1 MLLIAQNHFQ
11 LIIEV
16 GLILLA
22 TMIFVLNLVPLSLSV
37 VTFLSLFLSFGFT
50 ALFGADLAFLIL
62 SSSQHEFT
70 HPFGPIALL
79 AIMTAL
85 ASLKVMEESGVNVGR
100 LKRLV
105 YLLLAA
111 ITIFGGAMHRSF
123 LLLWFV
129 GLFIGYTIIS
139 KSFRQQS
146 ILTMKRILIFFAT
159 GLVAFGLLEL
169 VATITRM
176 EIFSPML
183 RISRLAQNSIAS
195 LKLVVEN
202 TWIIGHDPSSSY
214 WSNSSG
220 FADGY
225 ISLPMQ
231 FILMFG
237 LPFPLFFGLLV
248 TKKDTIDYMLPGIFG
263 YAYDF
268 GYLTFIVLLLIVLLT
283 IVVGLKILAE
293 YRRKRESKN
302 RKYLGKEVL
311 LIGSLTGFLSQ
322 AIIGL
327 FLFNRTVN
335 GMALLTFMFL
345 GCLVLAHSV
354 TIRILL
360 FSHFS
365 HLVFFLKIVIF
376 NYKNL

>member
-11 LIIEV
+11 LIVEV

-22 TMIFVLNLVPLSLSV
+22 TMIFVLNLVPLSLSI
-37 VTFLSLFLSFGFT
+37 VTFLSLFLSAGFT
-50 ALFGADLAFLIL
+50 LLFGADLIFLIL
-62 SSSQHEFT
+62 SFGQHEFT

-79 AIMTAL
+79 AIITAL
-85 ASLKVMEESGVNVGR
+85 ASLKVMEESGVNVAR
-100 LKRLV
+100 LKTIV
-105 YLLLAA
+105 YLFLAG

-129 GLFIGYTIIS
+129 GLFIGYIIIS
-139 KSFRQQS
+139 KSFRQKS
-146 ILTMKRILIFFAT
+146 VISMKRLLTFLVAGLI
-159 GLVAFGLLEL
+159 AFGLLEI
-169 VATITRM
+169 VSRISGM
-176 EIFSPML
+176 EVFSPIL
-183 RISRLAQNSIAS
+183 RISRLAQNSLSS
-195 LKLVVEN
+195 LKLVVGN
-202 TWIIGHDPSSSY
+202 TWLIGHDPASSY
-214 WSNSSG
+214 WSNSTG

-248 TKKDTIDYMLPGIFG
+248 TRKDTIDYMLPGIFG

-268 GYLTFIVLLLIVLLT
+268 GYLTFIVLLLIVLAT
-283 IVVGLKILAE
+283 IVLGLKILVD
-293 YRRKRESKN
+293 YRRKRENKN

-311 LIGSLTGFLSQ
+311 LIGSLTGFISQ

-345 GCLVLAHSV
+345 GSLVLAHTV
-354 TIRILL
+354 TIRRD
-360 FSHFS
+360 SNDAVS
-365 HLVFFLKIVIF
+365 G
-376 NYKNL
+376 

>member
-11 LIIEV
+11 LIVEV

-22 TMIFVLNLVPLSLSV
+22 TMIFILNLVPLSLSV
-37 VTFLSLFLSFGFT
+37 VTFLSLFLSGGFT
-50 ALFGADLAFLIL
+50 LLFGADLVFLVL
-62 SSSQHEFT
+62 SFGQHEFT

-85 ASLKVMEESGVNVGR
+85 ASLKVMQESGVNVAR
-100 LKRLV
+100 LKRIVFIFLGG
-105 YLLLAA
+105 

-139 KSFRQQS
+139 KSFRQKS
-146 ILTMKRILIFFAT
+146 ILTLRRILAFF
-159 GLVAFGLLEL
+159 GLGIVAFGLLEI
-169 VATITRM
+169 VARITGM
-176 EIFSPML
+176 EVFSPML
-183 RISRLAQNSIAS
+183 RISRLAQNSVSS

-202 TWIIGHDPSSSY
+202 TWLIGHDPASSY

-268 GYLTFIVLLLIVLLT
+268 GYITFIILLLLVLGT
-283 IVVGLKILAE
+283 IVVGLKILVE

-311 LIGSLTGFLSQ
+311 LIGSLTGFISQ

-335 GMALLTFMFL
+335 GMALLTFLFL
-345 GCLVLAHSV
+345 GSLVLAHTVS
-354 TIRILL
+354 IRRD
-360 FSHFS
+360 SNEAVS
-365 HLVFFLKIVIF
+365 R
-376 NYKNL
+376 

>member
-1 MLLIAQNHFQ
+1 MFLIAQNHFQ

-22 TMIFVLNLVPLSLSV
+22 TMIFIINLVPLSLSV
-37 VTFLSLFLSFGFT
+37 VTFLSLFLSGGFT
-50 ALFGADLAFLIL
+50 LLFGADLAFLIL
-62 SSSQHEFT
+62 SFGQHEFT

-79 AIMTAL
+79 SIITAL
-85 ASLKVMEESGVNVGR
+85 ASLKVMEESGVNVVR
-100 LKRLV
+100 LKRIVYILLV
-105 YLLLAA
+105 G

-123 LLLWFV
+123 LLLWFI
-129 GLFIGYTIIS
+129 GLFIGYIIIS
-139 KSFRQQS
+139 KSFREKS
-146 ILTMKRILIFFAT
+146 ILSMKRILIFLGM

-169 VATITRM
+169 VARISGM
-176 EIFSPML
+176 DVFSPML
-183 RISRLAQNSIAS
+183 RISRLAQNSLSS
-195 LKLVVEN
+195 LKLVVGN
-202 TWIIGHDPSSSY
+202 TWLIGHDPSSSY
-214 WSNSSG
+214 WSNSVG

-231 FILMFG
+231 FILLFG

-268 GYLTFIVLLLIVLLT
+268 GYLTFIILLLIVLGT
-283 IVVGLKILAE
+283 IVAGLMILKQ
-293 YRRKRESKN
+293 YRYKRENKN

-311 LIGSLTGFLSQ
+311 LIGSLAGFTSQ

-335 GMALLTFMFL
+335 GMALLSFMFL
-345 GCLVLAHSV
+345 GSLVLAHTI
-354 TIRILL
+354 TIRRD
-360 FSHFS
+360 SNDAVS
-365 HLVFFLKIVIF
+365 S
-376 NYKNL
+376 

>member
-11 LIIEV
+11 LILEV

-22 TMIFVLNLVPLSLSV
+22 TMIFILNLVPLSLSV
-37 VTFLSLFLSFGFT
+37 VTFLSLFLCAGFT
-50 ALFGADLAFLIL
+50 VLFGADLAFLVL
-62 SSSQHEFT
+62 SFGQHEFT
-70 HPFGPIALL
+70 HPFGPIAVL
-79 AIMTAL
+79 AIITAL

-100 LKRLV
+100 LKRIV
-105 YLLLAA
+105 YFFLIA

-123 LLLWFV
+123 LLLWFI
-129 GLFIGYTIIS
+129 GLFVGYTIIS

-146 ILTMKRILIFFAT
+146 ILTMRRILMFFGAA
-159 GLVAFGLLEL
+159 LVAFGVLEI
-169 VATITRM
+169 VSRITGM
-176 EIFSPML
+176 TVFSPIL
-183 RISRLAQNSIAS
+183 RISRLAQNSLSS
-195 LKLVVEN
+195 LKLVVGN
-202 TWIIGHDPSSSY
+202 TWLIGHDPAASY

-248 TKKDTIDYMLPGIFG
+248 TRKDTIDYMLPGIFG

-268 GYLTFIVLLLIVLLT
+268 GYLTFVVLLLIVLGT
-283 IVVGLKILAE
+283 IIVGLMILRE

-311 LIGSLTGFLSQ
+311 LIGSITGFISQ

-345 GCLVLAHSV
+345 GSLVLAHTV
-354 TIRILL
+354 TIRRDSNDAI
-360 FSHFS
+360 SA
-365 HLVFFLKIVIF
+365 
-376 NYKNL
+376 

>member
-1 MLLIAQNHFQ
+1 MLFIAQNQFQ
-11 LIIEV
+11 LIVEV

-37 VTFLSLFLSFGFT
+37 VTFLSLFLSGGFT
-50 ALFGADLAFLIL
+50 LLFGADLIFLIL
-62 SSSQHEFT
+62 SFGQHEFT

-79 AIMTAL
+79 AIITAL

-100 LKRLV
+100 LKRIVFL
-105 YLLLAA
+105 LLLA
-111 ITIFGGAMHRSF
+111 ITVFGGAMHRSF

-139 KSFRQQS
+139 KSFRETS
-146 ILTMKRILIFFAT
+146 ILTLKRVLIFFGF
-159 GLVAFGLLEL
+159 GLVAFGALEII
-169 VATITRM
+169 ARISSM
-176 EIFSPML
+176 EVFSPVL
-183 RISRLAQNSIAS
+183 RISRLAQNSLSS

-202 TWIIGHDPSSSY
+202 THLIGHDPASSY

-231 FILMFG
+231 FILLFG

-248 TKKDTIDYMLPGIFG
+248 TRKDTIDYMLPGIFG

-268 GYLTFIVLLLIVLLT
+268 GYLTFAVLLLIVLAT
-283 IVVGLKILAE
+283 IILGLKILVE
-293 YRRKRESKN
+293 YRRRRESKN

-311 LIGSLTGFLSQ
+311 LIGSLTGFISQ

-345 GCLVLAHSV
+345 GSLVLAHTI
-354 TIRILL
+354 TIRRD
-360 FSHFS
+360 SNDAVS
-365 HLVFFLKIVIF
+365 R
-376 NYKNL
+376 

>member
-11 LIIEV
+11 LIVEV

-22 TMIFVLNLVPLSLSV
+22 TMIFILNLVPLSLSV
-37 VTFLSLFLSFGFT
+37 VTFLSLFLSGGFT
-50 ALFGADLAFLIL
+50 LLFGVDLIFLVL
-62 SSSQHEFT
+62 SFGQHEFT

-85 ASLKVMEESGVNVGR
+85 ASLNVMQESGVNVSR
-100 LKRLV
+100 LKWIV
-105 YLLLAA
+105 YLFLVG
-111 ITIFGGAMHRSF
+111 ITVFGGAMHRSF

-129 GLFIGYTIIS
+129 GLFIGYIIIS
-139 KSFRQQS
+139 KSFRQKS
-146 ILTMKRILIFFAT
+146 ILTFKRILAFL
-159 GLVAFGLLEL
+159 GLGVVAFGLLEI
-169 VATITRM
+169 VARISGM

-183 RISRLAQNSIAS
+183 RISRLAQNSVSS

-202 TWIIGHDPSSSY
+202 TWLIGHDPASSY

-263 YAYDF
+263 YAYDL
-268 GYLTFIVLLLIVLLT
+268 GYLTFLILLLIVLGT
-283 IVVGLKILAE
+283 IVVGLKILVE

-311 LIGSLTGFLSQ
+311 LIGSLTGFIAQ

-335 GMALLTFMFL
+335 GMALLTFLFL
-345 GCLVLAHSV
+345 GSLVLAHTV
-354 TIRILL
+354 TIRRD
-360 FSHFS
+360 SNEVVS
-365 HLVFFLKIVIF
+365 R
-376 NYKNL
+376 

>member
-11 LIIEV
+11 LIVEV

-22 TMIFVLNLVPLSLSV
+22 TMIFVLNLVPFSLSV
-37 VTFLSLFLSFGFT
+37 VTFLSLFLSGGF
-50 ALFGADLAFLIL
+50 AILFGADLAFLIL
-62 SSSQHEFT
+62 SFGQHEFT

-79 AIMTAL
+79 AIITAL

-100 LKRLV
+100 LKRIV
-105 YLLLAA
+105 YILLAA

-139 KSFRQQS
+139 KSFRQKS
-146 ILTMKRILIFFAT
+146 ILTVRRIGMFFGAA
-159 GLVAFGLLEL
+159 LVAFGVLEI
-169 VATITRM
+169 VARISGM
-176 EIFSPML
+176 EVFSPVL
-183 RISRLAQNSIAS
+183 RISRLAANSLSS

-202 TWIIGHDPSSSY
+202 TWLIGHDPASSY

-231 FILMFG
+231 FILLFG

-248 TKKDTIDYMLPGIFG
+248 TRKDTIDYMLPGIFG
-263 YAYDF
+263 YA
-268 GYLTFIVLLLIVLLT
+268 ILLLIVLGT
-283 IVVGLKILAE
+283 IIVGLMILRE
-293 YRRKRESKN
+293 YRHKRESKN

-311 LIGSLTGFLSQ
+311 LIGSLTGFVSQ

-345 GCLVLAHSV
+345 GSLVLAHTV
-354 TIRILL
+354 TIRRD
-360 FSHFS
+360 SNEAVS
-365 HLVFFLKIVIF
+365 R
-376 NYKNL
+376 

>member
-50 ALFGADLAFLIL
+50 ALFGADLAFLVI

-79 AIMTAL
+79 AIITAL
-85 ASLKVMEESGVNVGR
+85 ASLKVMEESGVNVAR
-100 LKRLV
+100 LKRIV
-105 YLLLAA
+105 YLLLVG
-111 ITIFGGAMHRSF
+111 ITVFGGAMHRSF

-139 KSFRQQS
+139 KSFRQKS
-146 ILTMKRILIFFAT
+146 ILTMKRILVFFGT
-159 GLVAFGLLEL
+159 GLVAFGVLEL
-169 VATITRM
+169 VANISGM

-183 RISRLAQNSIAS
+183 RITRLAQNSIAS

-202 TWIIGHDPSSSY
+202 TWIIGHDPTSSY
-214 WSNSSG
+214 WINSSG

-231 FILMFG
+231 FILLFG

-268 GYLTFIVLLLIVLLT
+268 GYLTFIVLLLIVLVT
-283 IVVGLKILAE
+283 IVVGLKILAD

-311 LIGSLTGFLSQ
+311 LIGSLTGFISQ
-322 AIIGL
+322 SIIGL

-345 GCLVLAHSV
+345 GSLILAHTV
-354 TIRILL
+354 TIRRDSNEAI
-360 FSHFS
+360 SRG
-365 HLVFFLKIVIF
+365 
-376 NYKNL
+376 

>member
-11 LIIEV
+11 LIVAV

-22 TMIFVLNLVPLSLSV
+22 TMIFILNLVPLSLSV
-37 VTFLSLFLSFGFT
+37 VTFLSLFLSGGFT
-50 ALFGADLAFLIL
+50 LLFGADLVFLIL
-62 SSSQHEFT
+62 SFGQHEFT

-85 ASLKVMEESGVNVGR
+85 ASLKVMQESGVNVAR
-100 LKRLV
+100 LRRIV
-105 YLLLAA
+105 YIFLGG
-111 ITIFGGAMHRSF
+111 ITVFGGAMHRSF

-139 KSFRQQS
+139 KSFRQKS
-146 ILTMKRILIFFAT
+146 ILTFRRILAFL
-159 GLVAFGLLEL
+159 GLGVVAFGLLEI
-169 VATITRM
+169 VARISGM

-183 RISRLAQNSIAS
+183 RISRLAQNSVSS

-202 TWIIGHDPSSSY
+202 TWLIGHDPASSY

-268 GYLTFIVLLLIVLLT
+268 GYLTFIILLLIVLGT
-283 IVVGLKILAE
+283 IVVGLKILVE

-311 LIGSLTGFLSQ
+311 LIGSLTGFIAQ

-335 GMALLTFMFL
+335 GMALLTFLFL
-345 GCLVLAHSV
+345 GSLVLAHAV
-354 TIRILL
+354 TIRRD
-360 FSHFS
+360 SNEAVS
-365 HLVFFLKIVIF
+365 R
-376 NYKNL
+376 

>member
-11 LIIEV
+11 LIVEV

-22 TMIFVLNLVPLSLSV
+22 TMIFILNLVPLSLSV
-37 VTFLSLFLSFGFT
+37 VTFLSLFLSGGFT
-50 ALFGADLAFLIL
+50 LLFGADLIFLVL
-62 SSSQHEFT
+62 SFGQHEFT

-85 ASLKVMEESGVNVGR
+85 ASLKVMQESGVNVAR
-100 LKRLV
+100 LRRIV
-105 YLLLAA
+105 YIFLGG

-139 KSFRQQS
+139 KSFRQKS
-146 ILTMKRILIFFAT
+146 ILTFKRILAFL
-159 GLVAFGLLEL
+159 GLGVVAFGLLEI
-169 VATITRM
+169 VARISGM

-183 RISRLAQNSIAS
+183 RISRLAQNSVSS

-202 TWIIGHDPSSSY
+202 TWLIGHDPASSY

-268 GYLTFIVLLLIVLLT
+268 GYITFIILLLIVLGT
-283 IVVGLKILAE
+283 IVVGLKILVE
-293 YRRKRESKN
+293 YRRRRESKN

-311 LIGSLTGFLSQ
+311 LIGSLTGFISQ

-335 GMALLTFMFL
+335 GMALLTFLFL
-345 GCLVLAHSV
+345 GSLVLAHSV
-354 TIRILL
+354 TIRRD
-360 FSHFS
+360 SNEAVS
-365 HLVFFLKIVIF
+365 R
-376 NYKNL
+376 

>member
-11 LIIEV
+11 LIVEV

-22 TMIFVLNLVPLSLSV
+22 TMIFVLNLVPFSLSV
-37 VTFLSLFLSFGFT
+37 VTFLSLFLSGGF
-50 ALFGADLAFLIL
+50 AILFGVDLAFLIL
-62 SSSQHEFT
+62 SFGQHEFT

-85 ASLKVMEESGVNVGR
+85 ASLKVMEESGVNVAR
-100 LKRLV
+100 LKRIV
-105 YLLLAA
+105 YILLAA

-139 KSFRQQS
+139 KSFRQKS
-146 ILTMKRILIFFAT
+146 ILTLRRIGMFFGAA
-159 GLVAFGLLEL
+159 LVAFGVLEI
-169 VATITRM
+169 VA
-176 EIFSPML
+176 
-183 RISRLAQNSIAS
+183 RIS
-195 LKLVVEN
+195 
-202 TWIIGHDPSSSY
+202 GMDY

-231 FILMFG
+231 FILLFG

-248 TKKDTIDYMLPGIFG
+248 TRKDTIDYMLPGIFG

-268 GYLTFIVLLLIVLLT
+268 GYLTFLILLLIVLGT
-283 IVVGLKILAE
+283 IIVGLMILRE
-293 YRRKRESKN
+293 YRHKRESKN

-311 LIGSLTGFLSQ
+311 LIGSLTGFVSQ
-322 AIIGL
+322 AVIGL

-345 GCLVLAHSV
+345 GSLVLAHTV
-354 TIRILL
+354 TIRRD
-360 FSHFS
+360 SNEAVS
-365 HLVFFLKIVIF
+365 R
-376 NYKNL
+376 

>member
-22 TMIFVLNLVPLSLSV
+22 TMIFILNLVPLSLSV
-37 VTFLSLFLSFGFT
+37 VTFLSLFLSGGFT
-50 ALFGADLAFLIL
+50 LLFGADLAFLIL
-62 SSSQHEFT
+62 SFGQHEFT

-85 ASLKVMEESGVNVGR
+85 ASLKVMEESGVNVAR
-100 LKRLV
+100 LKRIV
-105 YLLLAA
+105 YIFLGG

-146 ILTMKRILIFFAT
+146 ILTFRRILTFL
-159 GLVAFGLLEL
+159 GLGVVAFGLLEI
-169 VATITRM
+169 VARISGM
-176 EIFSPML
+176 EIFSPIL
-183 RISRLAQNSIAS
+183 RISRLATNSLSS

-202 TWIIGHDPSSSY
+202 TWLIGHDPSSSY

-268 GYLTFIVLLLIVLLT
+268 GYLTFIILLLIVLGT
-283 IVVGLKILAE
+283 IIVGLKILVE

-311 LIGSLTGFLSQ
+311 LIGSLTGFIAQ
-322 AIIGL
+322 AVIGL

-345 GCLVLAHSV
+345 GCLVLAHTV
-354 TIRILL
+354 TIRRD
-360 FSHFS
+360 SNDAVS
-365 HLVFFLKIVIF
+365 R
-376 NYKNL
+376 

>member
-11 LIIEV
+11 LIVEV

-22 TMIFVLNLVPLSLSV
+22 TMIFVINLVPLSLSV
-37 VTFLSLFLSFGFT
+37 VTFLSLFLSAGF
-50 ALFGADLAFLIL
+50 AILFGTDLAFLVL
-62 SSSQHEFT
+62 SFGQHEFT

-79 AIMTAL
+79 AIITAL
-85 ASLKVMEESGVNVGR
+85 ASLKVMEESGVNVTR
-100 LKRLV
+100 LKRIV
-105 YLLLAA
+105 YLLLAC
-111 ITIFGGAMHRSF
+111 ITVFGGAMHRSF
-123 LLLWFV
+123 LLLWFI

-146 ILTMKRILIFFAT
+146 ILTMRRIGMFLGAA
-159 GLVAFGLLEL
+159 LVAFGLLEI
-169 VATITRM
+169 VARISGM
-176 EIFSPML
+176 EVFSPIL
-183 RISRLAQNSIAS
+183 RITRLAQNSLAS
-195 LKLVVEN
+195 LKLVVGN
-202 TWIIGHDPSSSY
+202 TWLIGHDPSSSY

-248 TKKDTIDYMLPGIFG
+248 TRKDTIDYMLPRIFG

-268 GYLTFIVLLLIVLLT
+268 GYLTFIVLLLIVLAT
-283 IVVGLKILAE
+283 IVIGLKILAD

-311 LIGSLTGFLSQ
+311 LIGSLTGFISQ
-322 AIIGL
+322 AVIGL

-345 GCLVLAHSV
+345 GSLVLAHTV
-354 TIRILL
+354 TIRRD
-360 FSHFS
+360 SNDAVS
-365 HLVFFLKIVIF
+365 G
-376 NYKNL
+376 

>member
-37 VTFLSLFLSFGFT
+37 VTFLSLFLSGLFT
-50 ALFGADLAFLIL
+50 FVFGADLGLLLL
-62 SSSQHEFT
+62 SFGQHEFT

-79 AIMTAL
+79 AIITAL

-100 LKRLV
+100 LKRVV
-105 YLLLAA
+105 YLLLAG

-123 LLLWFV
+123 LLLWFI

-146 ILTMKRILIFFAT
+146 FLSMKRIGMFFVAGLI
-159 GLVAFGLLEL
+159 AFGLLE
-169 VATITRM
+169 IISKISGM
-176 EIFSPML
+176 EIFSPVL
-183 RISRLAQNSIAS
+183 RISRLAQNSLSS
-195 LKLVVEN
+195 LKLVLEN
-202 TWIIGHDPSSSY
+202 TYLIGHDPASSY
-214 WSNSSG
+214 WSNSSR

-248 TKKDTIDYMLPGIFG
+248 TRKDTIDYMLPGIFG

-268 GYLTFIVLLLIVLLT
+268 GYITFIILLLLVLGT
-283 IVVGLKILAE
+283 IVVGLKILAD

-311 LIGSLTGFLSQ
+311 LIGTLTGFISQ

-327 FLFNRTVN
+327 FLFS
-335 GMALLTFMFL
+335 GY
-345 GCLVLAHSV
+345 
-354 TIRILL
+354 
-360 FSHFS
+360 
-365 HLVFFLKIVIF
+365 FFC
-376 NYKNL
+376 

>member
-11 LIIEV
+11 LIVEV

-22 TMIFVLNLVPLSLSV
+22 TMIFVLNLVPFSLSV
-37 VTFLSLFLSFGFT
+37 VTFLSLFLSGGF
-50 ALFGADLAFLIL
+50 AILFGADLAFLIL
-62 SSSQHEFT
+62 SFGQHEFT

-79 AIMTAL
+79 AIITAL

-100 LKRLV
+100 LKRIV
-105 YLLLAA
+105 YILLAA

-139 KSFRQQS
+139 KSFRQKS
-146 ILTMKRILIFFAT
+146 ILTVRRIGMFFGAA
-159 GLVAFGLLEL
+159 LVAFGVLEI
-169 VATITRM
+169 VARISGM
-176 EIFSPML
+176 EVFSPVL
-183 RISRLAQNSIAS
+183 RISRLAANSLSS
-195 LKLVVEN
+195 LKL
-202 TWIIGHDPSSSY
+202 
-214 WSNSSG
+214 G

-248 TKKDTIDYMLPGIFG
+248 TRKDTIDYMLPGIFG

-268 GYLTFIVLLLIVLLT
+268 GYLTFLILLAIVLGT
-283 IVVGLKILAE
+283 IIVGLMILRE
-293 YRRKRESKN
+293 YRHKRESKN

-311 LIGSLTGFLSQ
+311 LIGSLTGFVSQ

-345 GCLVLAHSV
+345 GSLVLAHTV
-354 TIRILL
+354 TIRRD
-360 FSHFS
+360 SNEAVS
-365 HLVFFLKIVIF
+365 R
-376 NYKNL
+376 

>member
-22 TMIFVLNLVPLSLSV
+22 TMIFVINLVPLSLSV
-37 VTFLSLFLSFGFT
+37 VTFLSLFLSAGFT
-50 ALFGADLAFLIL
+50 LLFGGDLAFLVL
-62 SSSQHEFT
+62 SFGQHEFT

-79 AIMTAL
+79 AIITAL
-85 ASLKVMEESGVNVGR
+85 ASLKVMEGSGVDVAR
-100 LKRLV
+100 LKTIV
-105 YLLLAA
+105 YLLLGG

-123 LLLWFV
+123 LLLWFI

-139 KSFRQQS
+139 KSFRQKS
-146 ILTMKRILIFFAT
+146 ILTMRRILMFLGL

-169 VATITRM
+169 VSRVLSM
-176 EIFSPML
+176 EVFSPVL
-183 RISRLAQNSIAS
+183 RISRLAENSLSS
-195 LKLVVEN
+195 LKLVIGN
-202 TWIIGHDPSSSY
+202 TRLIGHDPSSSY
-214 WSNSSG
+214 WSDSTG

-268 GYLTFIVLLLIVLLT
+268 GYLTFGILLFIVLITIIVGLIVLR
-283 IVVGLKILAE
+283 E
-293 YRRKRESKN
+293 YRHKREKN
-302 RKYLGKEVL
+302 NKKYLGKEVL
-311 LIGSLTGFLSQ
+311 LIGSLTGFIAQ

-335 GMALLTFMFL
+335 GMALLTFMFM
-345 GCLVLAHSV
+345 GSLVLAHVV
-354 TIRILL
+354 TIRRD
-360 FSHFS
+360 SNE
-365 HLVFFLKIVIF
+365 VISQ
-376 NYKNL
+376 

>member
-85 ASLKVMEESGVNVGR
+85 ASLKVMEASGVNVGR

-105 YLLLAA
+105 YLLLVA

-354 TIRILL
+354 TIRRDSNEAI
-360 FSHFS
+360 SRG
-365 HLVFFLKIVIF
+365 
-376 NYKNL
+376 